1 MTTVTA
7 SNLQVKT
14 DLSNEVNEI
23 VDTMAIYMDKVNSL
37 STFISELKIKTTKI
51 ENEFNKMLSEINEF
65 EIEIVSI
72 VDRLSNLGNFVDVDN
87 LYATHIEPKINDMW
101 TDYEDGLGNFVDVL
115 DVHFSGYDSINKK
128 LAYATS
134 LKNNPSLKSSMS
146 TLNFTHSSAASISE
160 NIDLDMEDF
169 LSEVYLTECT
179 TILNSTITFLES
191 KANLAKKLIKEIPL
205 TVDFIGIRVDL
216 GVSSVTADNT
226 EFPSFFEI
234 LLAELEG
241 GNA

>member
-1 MTTVTA
+1 MPELSNANLTVR
-7 SNLQVKT
+7 T

-37 STFISELKIKTTKI
+37 SSFIADLKTKTTKI

-65 EIEIVSI
+65 EIEIVST

-87 LYATHIEPKINDMW
+87 LYATHIEPKIDDTW
-101 TDYEDGLGNFVDVL
+101 TDYEDGLDKIDVL
-115 DVHFSGYDSINKK
+115 DVHFSEYDSINKK
-128 LAYATS
+128 LANATS

-169 LSEVYLTECT
+169 LRETYLTDCT
-179 TILNSTITFLES
+179 TILDSTITFLES
-191 KANLAKKLIKEIPL
+191 KTNPIKNLISKL
-205 TVDFIGIRVDL
+205 
-216 GVSSVTADNT
+216 SSLRT
-226 EFPSFFEI
+226 PI
-234 LLAELEG
+234 AELEAE
-241 GNA
+241 NE